1 MAEGTPFG
9 RDSIVRIALRGVW
22 RIGKEDEAEDV
33 LEELRDLIPDYH
45 RKRDVLTQI
54 VGYLA
59 AKREMTDPAE
69 ARAARILVTAIQME
83 RI

>member
-1 MAEGTPFG
+1 
-9 RDSIVRIALRGVW
+9 
-22 RIGKEDEAEDV
+22 V

-54 VGYLA
+54 VGYVA
-59 AKREMTDPAE
+59 AKRERTNPAE
-69 ARAARILVTAIQME
+69 ARAARILVTAIQTE